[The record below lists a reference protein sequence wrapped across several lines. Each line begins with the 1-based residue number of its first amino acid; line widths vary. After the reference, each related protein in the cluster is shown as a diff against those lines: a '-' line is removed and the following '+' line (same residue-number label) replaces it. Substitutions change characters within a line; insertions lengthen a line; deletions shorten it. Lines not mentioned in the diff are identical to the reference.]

1 MSLFLLY
8 FWRLLSFSK
17 LNIIEQRLRFF
28 SENPRS
34 PLLTD
39 RIQDGED
46 VFQSLE
52 DLREAMLDYQVHS
65 QPQTQC
71 SSKH

>member
-8 FWRLLSFSK
+8 FSRLFPCSK
-17 LNIIEQRLRFF
+17 LDIIEQRLRFF

-34 PLLTD
+34 SLLTD

-46 VFQSLE
+46 VFQPLE

-65 QPQTQC
+65 QP
-71 SSKH
+71 

>member
-1 MSLFLLY
+1 MSLSLLY

-17 LNIIEQRLRFF
+17 LDIIEQQLRFV

-46 VFQSLE
+46 VFQPLE
-52 DLREAMLDYQVHS
+52 DLREAMLDCRVHS

-71 SSKH
+71 SLQH

>member
-17 LNIIEQRLRFF
+17 LDIIEQRLRFF
-28 SENPRS
+28 SENQRS

-46 VFQSLE
+46 VFQPLE
-52 DLREAMLDYQVHS
+52 DLPEAMLDYQVHS

-71 SSKH
+71 SSER